1 MIIDCKTHSGRYI
14 KYTGI
19 TKAYIEEV
27 RNYDVISPQE
37 QKRLLS
43 LAHSSD
49 NQVKQEA
56 INRLVQSNQRF
67 IISFAKK
74 WSQEDNLLDV
84 INEANLGLLEAIDK
98 YDTNS
103 DNNFL
108 TYAVWWIRKYVKDY
122 HNIYDNI
129 VKRPNANKYNLY
141 VPKARRWFENK
152 YHREPTNEELIEIL
166 HKKYRYAIQDPTD
179 LDELR
184 PYTIDNSDIDNELNL
199 CETDRL
205 FNEKTAVDNVSSDI
219 NDEYTKSFVSFLLGK
234 LSDTERDVIVK
245 NYGIGCFPKTVDS
258 IADELNIPS
267 YKVRSILKKT
277 HNKLK
282 RYENFN

>member
-1 MIIDCKTHSGRYI
+1 MITDCKSHSGRYI

-122 HNIYDNI
+122 HNVYDNI
-129 VKRPNANKYNLY
+129 VKRPNANKHNLY

-166 HKKYRYAIQDPTD
+166 HKRYHYTIQDPTD

-205 FNEKTAVDNVSSDI
+205 FNEKTAVDNVSNGI

-234 LSDTERDVIVK
+234 LNDTERDVIVK

>member
-1 MIIDCKTHSGRYI
+1 MITDCKTHSGRYI

-129 VKRPNANKYNLY
+129 VKRPNANKHNLY

-166 HKKYRYAIQDPTD
+166 HKRYNYVIQDPTD

-205 FNEKTAVDNVSSDI
+205 FNEKTAVDNVSNGI

-234 LSDTERDVIVK
+234 LSDIERDVIVK

-267 YKVRSILKKT
+267 YKVRNILKKT

>member
-1 MIIDCKTHSGRYI
+1 MITDCKTHSGRYI

-27 RNYDVISPQE
+27 RTYDVISPQE
-37 QKRLLS
+37 QKRLLR

-98 YDTNS
+98 YDINS

-122 HNIYDNI
+122 HNVYDNI
-129 VKRPNANKYNLY
+129 VKRPNANKHNLY

-166 HKKYRYAIQDPTD
+166 HKRYHYTIQDPTD

-199 CETDRL
+199 YETDRL
-205 FNEKTAVDNVSSDI
+205 FNEKTAVDNVSNGI

-234 LSDTERDVIVK
+234 LNDTERDVIVK

>member
-43 LAHSSD
+43 LVHSSD

-166 HKKYRYAIQDPTD
+166 HKKYRYTIQDPTD

-184 PYTIDNSDIDNELNL
+184 PYAIDNSDIDNELNL

-205 FNEKTAVDNVSSDI
+205 FNEKTAVDNVSSGI

>member
-1 MIIDCKTHSGRYI
+1 MITDCKTHSGRYI

-43 LAHSSD
+43 LVHSSD

-122 HNIYDNI
+122 HNVYDNI
-129 VKRPNANKYNLY
+129 VKRPNANKHNLY

-166 HKKYRYAIQDPTD
+166 HKKYNYVIQDPTD

-205 FNEKTAVDNVSSDI
+205 FNEKTAVDNVSSGI

-282 RYENFN
+282 QYENFN